1 MTHCLTPRRPT
12 ERPEVGR
19 LILVAER
26 VAADYDRVGPARN
39 ETRDVVE
46 HDRLAEDDTAQDV
59 ADCAVGRAPHLLQTE
74 FLDPCLV
81 GRDGRAFDADAIFLH
96 RLGRLYAAAV
106 LGLVALLTAKAEI
119 EEVVVDIG
127 LDLPLPAPLPD
138 VTGPLVSLHFDAR
151 SLNFFFCTI
160 IFYF

>member
-59 ADCAVGRAPHLLQTE
+59 ADCAVGRAPHLLETE

-81 GRDGRAFDADAIFLH
+81 GRDGRAFDADAIFLD
-96 RLGRLYAAAV
+96 RLGRLDGDRSEEHTSELQSLMRISYAV
-106 LGLVALLTAKAEI
+106 
-119 EEVVVDIG
+119 
-127 LDLPLPAPLPD
+127 
-138 VTGPLVSLHFDAR
+138 
-151 SLNFFFCTI
+151 FCLKKKTNKPSSH
-160 IFYF
+160 